1 MNADIRVARAAF
13 FPSLTLSGAVGYNA
27 FAANL
32 LFNPGS
38 VVYGLAGG
46 LTAPVFNRK
55 AIRAD
60 YERTIAEGKQAL
72 YAYQKTILTG
82 FQEVTNSLKGINN
95 YDAFYRL
102 KQAEVE
108 ALNKAVTVA
117 GDLYLVGRA
126 SYLEVITA
134 QRSVLDAELEMT
146 AAKKNIYLN
155 AVNLYRAVG
164 GGWR

>member
-1 MNADIRVARAAF
+1 
-13 FPSLTLSGAVGYNA
+13 
-27 FAANL
+27 
-32 LFNPGS
+32 
-38 VVYGLAGG
+38 
-46 LTAPVFNRK
+46 LTAPLFNRK

-82 FQEVTNSLKGINN
+82 FQEVTNSLKGIGN
-95 YDAFYRL
+95 YDAYYRM
-102 KQAEVE
+102 KQAEVA